1 MDKKRQINKKIA
13 IRIVENIC
21 YPILALGI
29 IFAIWAI
36 VAKVKDN
43 ALVFPMPSVVL
54 ERFFTL
60 GSEEGFWISVG
71 YSLYRTIVCF
81 AISFVLAMLFAVLG
95 GLFKPLHK
103 VMSPVVSVLRSAPT
117 VAVILIM
124 YALLGVGKSNIM
136 AIFVGFLIAFPVMYS
151 AFYSAIIGV
160 DKDLI
165 EMAKVYKMRHVDVV
179 RGIYIP
185 SIAQSVFDVSQ
196 STVSLTLKVVVASEI
211 LTSVSKSI
219 GEKIATANA
228 IGEFAY
234 LFAYTLI
241 AIVFSFVLE
250 GIVSLFRKLW
260 EVLK

>member
-1 MDKKRQINKKIA
+1 MSKKKQINKKIA

-29 IFAIWAI
+29 ILAIWAI

-43 ALVFPMPSVVL
+43 ALVLPMPSVVL
-54 ERFFTL
+54 KRFFTL
-60 GSEEGFWISVG
+60 GDEKGFWISVG
-71 YSLYRTIVCF
+71 YSLYRTIICF

-103 VMSPVVSVLRSAPT
+103 VMSPIVSVLRSAPT

-124 YALLGVGKSNIM
+124 YAFLGAGKSNIM

-165 EMAKVYKMRHVDVV
+165 EMAKVYKMRTWDIV
-179 RGIYIP
+179 RGIYMP
-185 SIAQSVFDVSQ
+185 SIAPSVFDTSR
-196 STVSLTLKVVVASEI
+196 STISLTLKVVVASEI
-211 LTSVSKSI
+211 LTSVSKGI
-219 GEKIATANA
+219 GAKIQVANQSFE
-228 IGEFAY
+228 IAY
-234 LFAYTLI
+234 LLAYTLI

-250 GIVSLFRKLW
+250 GIVVLARKLW
-260 EVLK
+260 EVVK